1 MSFETLTTQREQ
13 LEAIEEHPRL
23 VLFFSKRQCPYCI
36 EIEPLVK
43 KLAKLYPEVKF
54 YKIEVS
60 NTKVSNIVGVP
71 LFSLYKNGE
80 YKGKVVGGDVDAL
93 TRGVLKLSK

>member
-1 MSFETLTTQREQ
+1 MSFGELTSQREQ

-36 EIEPLVK
+36 EIEPSVK
-43 KLAKLYPEVKF
+43 SLMRHYPKVKF
-54 YKIEVS
+54 YKIEIS

-71 LFSLYKNGE
+71 LFSFYKNGE
-80 YKGKVVGGDVDAL
+80 YKGKVIGGDLGAL
-93 TRGVLKLSK
+93 EREIKKLNK